1 MRKFDAPLLFSIVLP
16 FLMPFHLAHASKIP
30 LGINSRHDVFVQQVW
45 HGDTPLLCLANR
57 TDKDQTLQ
65 VLQWQSR
72 TVPAVPLL
80 QWKMA
85 AGSVRCHD
93 ASTLAGDSLL
103 EFSLVGGERLG
114 LMRAASGPP
123 MDNADPGVFVSYQGP
138 NGVCPT
144 PGTWT
149 EQPSLWLKGGQT
161 APLALT
167 TTSTDRDV
175 LIEFS
180 VDSGLNLPHVQV
192 RSATSQTL
200 EIIQENQRLSIKGAP
215 GMDASNIPRVQ
226 LELELPEVTQPTMML
241 LSGRTRILVDGWQ
254 CFLWGVLVEP

>member
-1 MRKFDAPLLFSIVLP
+1 MRKTHAPSIFTILLSFLVPSLP
-16 FLMPFHLAHASKIP
+16 VHASKIP

-57 TDKDQTLQ
+57 SDKDQTLQ
-65 VLQWQSR
+65 VSQWQSR
-72 TVPAVPLL
+72 TVPAVSLL
-80 QWKMA
+80 QWKMD

-93 ASTLAGDSLL
+93 ASALAGDSLL

-114 LMRAASGPP
+114 LMRAASAPP
-123 MDNADPGVFVSYQGP
+123 VDNADPAVFVSYQGP

-144 PGTWT
+144 PGTWI

-167 TTSTDRDV
+167 TTVNDGDV

-200 EIIQENQRLSIKGAP
+200 EIIQENRRLSIKGAP
-215 GMDASNIPRVQ
+215 GTEASHVHRVQ
-226 LELELPEVTQPTMML
+226 LDLELPEVTQPTMML
-241 LSGRTRILVDGWQ
+241 LSGRKRILVDGWQ
-254 CFLWGVLVEP
+254 CFVRGVLVAP